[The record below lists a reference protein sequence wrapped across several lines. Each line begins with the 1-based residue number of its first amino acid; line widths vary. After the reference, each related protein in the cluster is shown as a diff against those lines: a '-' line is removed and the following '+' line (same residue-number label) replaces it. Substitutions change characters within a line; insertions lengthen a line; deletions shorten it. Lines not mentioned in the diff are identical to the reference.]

1 MKHALKLPEIE
12 NPRVWR
18 LLLLLEEG
26 GLRVVAVSTV
36 DDSSV
41 IVCGIPFD
49 PSAGDMLAALEEAV
63 YAAPFL
69 LSDFEK
75 VDVLVSTSEYMV
87 APASLTAEALEAAAA
102 YSAIVGEGESAHTD
116 VVDGTDAVVL
126 WSLRDDVA
134 RFLAR
139 TFRNPALHCRISPL
153 VRYFS
158 RKTQL
163 GNTGKIYAHITAEPP
178 VVDIVA
184 FGHDGA
190 LRLAVTKP
198 VTAAADSAYWILAC
212 AREAGLDPASDEIL
226 LCGDNAARH
235 ELMPLLRRYAGYVM
249 PVIFPSA
256 AFRSGRDALNAP
268 FPLILIPLCE

>member
-69 LSDFEK
+69 LSDFDK

-87 APASLTAEALEAAAA
+87 APASLTTEALEAAAA

-134 RFLAR
+134 
-139 TFRNPALHCRISPL
+139 
-153 VRYFS
+153 FS
-158 RKTQL
+158 C
-163 GNTGKIYAHITAEPP
+163 AHIPQS
-178 VVDIVA
+178 
-184 FGHDGA
+184 GA
-190 LRLAVTKP
+190 ALPCK
-198 VTAAADSAYWILAC
+198 SAC
-212 AREAGLDPASDEIL
+212 ALFQP
-226 LCGDNAARH
+226 
-235 ELMPLLRRYAGYVM
+235 
-249 PVIFPSA
+249 
-256 AFRSGRDALNAP
+256 
-268 FPLILIPLCE
+268 

>member
-1 MKHALKLPEIE
+1 M
-12 NPRVWR
+12 
-18 LLLLLEEG
+18 
-26 GLRVVAVSTV
+26 
-36 DDSSV
+36 
-41 IVCGIPFD
+41 
-49 PSAGDMLAALEEAV
+49 
-63 YAAPFL
+63 
-69 LSDFEK
+69 
-75 VDVLVSTSEYMV
+75 
-87 APASLTAEALEAAAA
+87 
-102 YSAIVGEGESAHTD
+102 
-116 VVDGTDAVVL
+116 
-126 WSLRDDVA
+126 
-134 RFLAR
+134 
-139 TFRNPALHCRISPL
+139 
-153 VRYFS
+153 RYFS